1 MKKRKGIVIPVSRL
15 LPSMLID
22 WDNKYGV
29 ETHIEWCYCMMYE
42 MNLKDD
48 DAYVRAETRED
59 GVQWCCVERIRKSK
73 KQ

>member
-1 MKKRKGIVIPVSRL
+1 MKKRKGTPVSRM

-22 WDNKYGV
+22 WDNSYGV
-29 ETHIEWCYCMMYE
+29 ETHIEWCYCTIYD

-48 DAYVRAETRED
+48 DAYVREETRD
-59 GVQWCCVERIRKSK
+59 GIQWCCIERERKSK